1 MRRFAKHVGSGCG
14 NNQLE
19 GEGLESYSHPL
30 AHLAHEDDAEVKF
43 DPASL
48 LLALHD
54 LLALT

>member
-30 AHLAHEDDAEVKF
+30 AHLAHEDDAEVKIH
-43 DPASL
+43 PASL
-48 LLALHD
+48 LPALHD
-54 LLALT
+54 LLA